1 MILGCDTMDID
12 IKDVVELDDNIE
24 YIVVSK
30 TNYNNNTYYYLI
42 DINNTTNFKF
52 LYEDLSD
59 QTLVEVEYD
68 NLLKELVPLFLSAS
82 KPVLEEMN
90 IEGIKN

>member
-1 MILGCDTMDID
+1 MDID

-59 QTLVEVEYD
+59 QTLVEVEDD
-68 NLLKELVPLFLSAS
+68 NLLKELIPLFLSAS